1 MADVGKRVFSHLRH
15 VLSVRQQRNDCNL
28 TADYGSIVL
37 ITLYVYEH
45 RLLLELIR
53 DREFTVGCWEIVDIL
68 INADVE

>member
-1 MADVGKRVFSHLRH
+1 MLERKY
-15 VLSVRQQRNDCNL
+15 SVIFAMFYQIRQQRNNCNL
-28 TADYGSIVL
+28 TADYGSSVL
-37 ITLYVYEH
+37 STLYVYEH